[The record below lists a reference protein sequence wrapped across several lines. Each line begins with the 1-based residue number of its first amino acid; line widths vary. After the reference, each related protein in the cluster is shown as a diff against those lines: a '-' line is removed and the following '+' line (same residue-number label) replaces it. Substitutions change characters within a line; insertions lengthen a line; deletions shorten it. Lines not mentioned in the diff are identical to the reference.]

1 MPHTELDSRSKGLRS
16 QPSRRAL
23 WTRWQL
29 AWLVALAFVG
39 LAIGVSAAVG
49 DPDWKGTEPSDIS
62 SSPKNKA
69 WQPAVAAGPPAQVV
83 VAWGDQEDS
92 PDALRNIYI
101 RRSDDNAGTWSAP
114 EVISTT
120 AYHSALPDVCL
131 TGTRTFVAWVEQP
144 TIGAPSVAINE
155 AEVGGGGVRSVPS
168 PIPLGHTRPSL
179 GVGSGRLHLV
189 FSAGANIL
197 HSSRPLAVTA
207 WPTATRIYTSTT
219 ALNIGFPALAIGP
232 DGETLHVV
240 WQEEDFDDESAIMYV
255 RGHAHDAAVSWEPA
269 RELAAAQTSELFF
282 PTIAVDSAG
291 NPYVVWGEAVGT
303 GGTGEPD
310 QYLRYTRCDVSSSVW
325 ISPALQVDANPVRTN
340 QQIPFY
346 TVPSLA
352 LFEHGDRVEVC
363 VAWHGFRAGG
373 IGEEILLS
381 CSWDQGQSW
390 SVPENVSRSVDEE
403 AMSLAPSIAFDAAG
417 RLHGVWQE
425 HDDDMGL
432 NVIYDYQ
439 VYHTRALDEVFLPLV
454 ARN

>member
-1 MPHTELDSRSKGLRS
+1 MPHTELDLRSKGLSS
-16 QPSRRAL
+16 QLGRRAV
-23 WTRWQL
+23 WTCWQL
-29 AWLVALAFVG
+29 AWLAALAFVG

-49 DPDWKGTEPSDIS
+49 DPDWKGTEPRDIS
-62 SSPKNKA
+62 SSLTNRA

-83 VAWGDQEDS
+83 VAWSDQDS
-92 PDALRNIYI
+92 LGALRNIYI
-101 RRSDDNAGTWSAP
+101 RRSDDNARTWSAP
-114 EVISTT
+114 EVISAT
-120 AYHSALPDVCL
+120 AYQSALPDVCL
-131 TGTRTFVAWVEQP
+131 TGTRTFVAWVEQL
-144 TIGAPSVAINE
+144 TIGGQNVAINE
-155 AEVGGGGVRSVPS
+155 TEVGGGWVRSVPS
-168 PIPLGHTRPSL
+168 PIPLGWTRPSL

-197 HSSRPLAVTA
+197 HSSRPLEVTT

-240 WQEEDFDDESAIMYV
+240 WQEEDFYDESAIMYM
-255 RGHAHDAAVSWEPA
+255 RGHAHDAEVSWEPA

-303 GGTGEPD
+303 GGAAEPD
-310 QYLRYTRCDVSSSVW
+310 QYVRYTRYDASSSVW

-352 LFEHGDRVEVC
+352 LFENGDREEVC
-363 VAWHGFRAGG
+363 VAWHGFRAGE
-373 IGEEILLS
+373 IGEEILLN

-390 SVPENVSRSVDEE
+390 SVPENASRSVGVA

-425 HDDDMGL
+425 HRADMGDS
-432 NVIYDYQ
+432 VIYDYQ
-439 VYHTRALDEVFLPLV
+439 VYHTRALYGVFQPLV